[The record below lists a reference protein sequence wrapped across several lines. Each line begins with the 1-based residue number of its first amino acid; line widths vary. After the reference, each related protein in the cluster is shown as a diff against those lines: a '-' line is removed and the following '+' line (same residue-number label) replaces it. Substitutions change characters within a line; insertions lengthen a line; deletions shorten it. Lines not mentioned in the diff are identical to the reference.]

1 MITEETHTCSE
12 HYGQGG
18 RKSGKWDVAQAAGV
32 ARSEE
37 RAGPPRWEERA
48 KETREGAERGIF
60 DCSMPVFFFFL
71 SQHAKPDQLLRSG
84 EKKKSSEEQNN
95 VGRREGRGRGRE
107 GL

>member
-18 RKSGKWDVAQAAGV
+18 RKSGKWDVEQGARV

-60 DCSMPVFFFFL
+60 DCSMPVFFFFFF
-71 SQHAKPDQLLRSG
+71 
-84 EKKKSSEEQNN
+84 
-95 VGRREGRGRGRE
+95 
-107 GL
+107 